1 MWFDSGFVL
10 VVSLSLSLSLFMFVH
25 GEILDHLWLFLLI
38 FGPLCASLH
47 SIHNG
52 WCSLPI
58 IKLCTIII
66 NRSDFFSVNEAI
78 FNFFYYYFCTFV
90 HTHRVYKYYIIDVFV
105 NKFSFIEIFFFI
117 IIISLFV
124 KTYSFVQNE
133 SDLIG
138 FFEFDCIFFII

>member
-66 NRSDFFSVNEAI
+66 NRSDFFLLTKQSL
-78 FNFFYYYFCTFV
+78 
-90 HTHRVYKYYIIDVFV
+90 
-105 NKFSFIEIFFFI
+105 IFFIIIFALLCTLTECTSIILLMCSLTNFHLLKIIIII